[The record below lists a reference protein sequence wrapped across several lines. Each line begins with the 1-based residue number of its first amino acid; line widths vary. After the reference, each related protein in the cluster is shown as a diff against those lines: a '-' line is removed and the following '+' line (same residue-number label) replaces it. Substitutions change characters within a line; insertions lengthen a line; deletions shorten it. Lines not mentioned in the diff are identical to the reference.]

1 MTRKWRDHKSL
12 VQLVRLFLI
21 DEVHQLNDEVRG
33 PTVEAIVSRMKTIR
47 AAAGEGGDVEG
58 GRRGGGLRFIAVSA
72 TIPNITDVSSVM
84 YLMESLF
91 IVPSSSQLCS
101 WLGSEDTPALEYKYE
116 ISDNSHLPL
125 PVEGASVHLKS
136 RDVYTNQ
143 SNRLLPFRID
153 ESHRPVRLRKVVL
166 GYPSSSSDFKFNLS
180 LNYRISGVI
189 HTYSDQKPCLV
200 VGVETM

>member
-47 AAAGEGGDVEG
+47 AATGESGDVEG
-58 GRRGGGLRFIAVSA
+58 GRREGGLRFIAVSA

-84 YLMESLF
+84 YPMELLF

-101 WLGSEDTPALEYKYE
+101 WLGSEDTPALEYK
-116 ISDNSHLPL
+116 
-125 PVEGASVHLKS
+125 
-136 RDVYTNQ
+136 
-143 SNRLLPFRID
+143 
-153 ESHRPVRLRKVVL
+153 
-166 GYPSSSSDFKFNLS
+166 
-180 LNYRISGVI
+180 
-189 HTYSDQKPCLV
+189 
-200 VGVETM
+200 